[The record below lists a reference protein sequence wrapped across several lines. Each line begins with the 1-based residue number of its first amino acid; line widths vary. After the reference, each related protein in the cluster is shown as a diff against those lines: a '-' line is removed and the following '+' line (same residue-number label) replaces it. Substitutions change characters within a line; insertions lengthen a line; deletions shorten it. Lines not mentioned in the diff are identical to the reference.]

1 MGNYCWTPVVVIAGR
16 RADMSRA
23 IFFPVFFFFLGIST
37 INSAPQFSGQLKPFF
52 NFRGFTVVANNGRD
66 AFNSINVRT
75 RLTKPSAAPLRV
87 EPVVVS
93 TTKAATT
100 IRTVSK
106 TTTTAPTTTASTTEP
121 TTTTTTPSTTTVTDA
136 PITTTSTT
144 PAAPITKEEIL
155 KMAVERLKGLEDIS
169 DETADKLVVLDP
181 IVVGETIS
189 VDEGPNQNG
198 MNIVNFDADS
208 V

>member
-100 IRTVSK
+100 
-106 TTTTAPTTTASTTEP
+106 TASTTEP

>member
-75 RLTKPSAAPLRV
+75 RLTKPSTAALRV

-100 IRTVSK
+100 TVS
-106 TTTTAPTTTASTTEP
+106 TTATATEP
-121 TTTTTTPSTTTVTDA
+121 TTTTTPSTTPVTDA
-136 PITTTSTT
+136 PTTTTSTT
-144 PAAPITKEEIL
+144 SAAPITKEEIL

>member
-75 RLTKPSAAPLRV
+75 RLTKPSAAALRV

-93 TTKAATT
+93 TTKAAVP
-100 IRTVSK
+100 TVST
-106 TTTTAPTTTASTTEP
+106 TTTTAPTTTA
-121 TTTTTTPSTTTVTDA
+121 TPSTTTVTDA

-144 PAAPITKEEIL
+144 SAAPITKEEIL
-155 KMAVERLKGLEDIS
+155 KMAVERLKG
-169 DETADKLVVLDP
+169 
-181 IVVGETIS
+181 

>member
-75 RLTKPSAAPLRV
+75 RLTKPSTAALRV

-93 TTKAATT
+93 TTKAAVP
-100 IRTVSK
+100 TVST
-106 TTTTAPTTTASTTEP
+106 TTTTA
-121 TTTTTTPSTTTVTDA
+121 
-136 PITTTSTT
+136 TTS
-144 PAAPITKEEIL
+144 AAPITKEEIL

>member
-23 IFFPVFFFFLGIST
+23 IFFPVFFFFLGISK

-75 RLTKPSAAPLRV
+75 RLTKPSAAALRV

-93 TTKAATT
+93 TTKAAVP
-100 IRTVSK
+100 TVST
-106 TTTTAPTTTASTTEP
+106 TTTTAPTTTATTTEP
-121 TTTTTTPSTTTVTDA
+121 TTTPSTTTVTDA

-144 PAAPITKEEIL
+144 SAAPITKEEIL